1 MRCMRRN
8 MQNIYYALYAGKEE
22 ILDEH
27 GNATATFNVMY
38 SNPVR
43 AKMNVSPAQGTTGI
57 ELFGKNT
64 VYSKTMVTHNLGC
77 PIDETSVVWIDRSPD
92 MPHNYTVVGVA
103 KSVNN
108 IVYALKKT
116 EIS

>member
-1 MRCMRRN
+1 MRCMKRN

-22 ILDEH
+22 ILDEN
-27 GNATATFNVMY
+27 GNATATFNVLY

-43 AKMNVSPAQGTTGI
+43 AKMNVSPAQGSTGV

-64 VYSKTMVTHNLGC
+64 VYSKTMVTHDVNC
-77 PIDETSVVWIDRSPD
+77 PITETSVIWIDRSTD
-92 MPHNYTVVGVA
+92 LPHNYTVIGIA
-103 KSVNN
+103 KSANS
-108 IVYALKKT
+108 IVYALKET